1 MPSYALSTTKRKFH
15 SILDSIANG
24 STTSLD
30 ANNNQHNVSTTT
42 LAPSLEPYA
51 KKLKVSRPSST
62 PVPPNSLLHARST
75 SNRTATPRTS
85 SASTMTEEKKPPNFA
100 PWDRNQF
107 LSRLETFRHVEKWM
121 SKADEINE
129 VQWAK
134 RGWTCVG
141 KETVSC
147 VGGCGNEVVISL
159 EPSREEEKPIEGL
172 EPSEEAVDDYNDWR
186 EEAQK
191 ELVKRYTEMI
201 VTEHDEGC
209 LWRRKGCDDSI
220 HRLPLVQ
227 QATTLLSL
235 RTRYES
241 LTTISTS
248 LPSNISTPSTLNIS
262 KLIPHLFHILH
273 PTQASSSKPS
283 ATDHPSSPTNSPP
296 PESSSNETFTPP
308 TINPRAL
315 TLALLGWQANTT
327 APIPGIANCETC
339 FRRLGLW
346 LYKSPPSSPPSSPPG
361 CPTSTTSTSIITRLD
376 PLGEHRD
383 YCPWINAHSQ
393 SRNPVPTDTDIPGW
407 MILQNMILKLRPPG
421 GLRAANATA
430 VVGAGGTGADGA
442 VKEVEETRTKEERD
456 KERWARLK
464 RLKQVF
470 RVRRKPKE
478 GAEGKKV

>member
-1 MPSYALSTTKRKFH
+1 MPTYALSTTKRKFH
-15 SILDSIANG
+15 NILDSIANG

-30 ANNNQHNVSTTT
+30 ANNNQHNFSSTS

-51 KKLKVSRPSST
+51 KKLKTSRPIVRPSS
-62 PVPPNSLLHARST
+62 LLHVRTNSNHTLT
-75 SNRTATPRTS
+75 SQIS
-85 SASTMTEEKKPPNFA
+85 FASTMTEEKKPPNFA

-107 LSRLETFRHVEKWM
+107 LARLETFRHVDKWV

-141 KETVSC
+141 KETVGC
-147 VGGCGNEVVISL
+147 VGGCGSEVVISL
-159 EPSREEEKPIEGL
+159 EPSREEQEPIEGI
-172 EPSEEAVDDYNDWR
+172 EPSEEAVDDYYDWR
-186 EEAQK
+186 DEAQK

-209 LWRRKGCDDSI
+209 LWRRRGCDDII
-220 HRLPLVQ
+220 HRIPLVQ
-227 QATTLLSL
+227 QATTLQSL
-235 RTRYES
+235 RQRYDS
-241 LTTISTS
+241 LTAISSS
-248 LPSNISTPSTLNIS
+248 LPSNITTPPNLNIS

-273 PTQASSSKPS
+273 PKITESPS
-283 ATDHPSSPTNSPP
+283 ATDHPSSPTSSPP
-296 PESSSNETFTPP
+296 ANESETFQAP

-315 TLALLGWQANTT
+315 TLAILGWQADTT

-346 LYKSPPSSPPSSPPG
+346 LYKSPPSSPAGSPLSSPPSSP
-361 CPTSTTSTSIITRLD
+361 TSPVINRLD

-383 YCPWINAHSQ
+383 YCPWINARSQ
-393 SRNPVPTDTDIPGW
+393 SRNPTPTDSDLPGW
-407 MILQNMILKLRPPG
+407 QILQNMVLNLRPPG
-421 GLRAANATA
+421 GLPIQSASTAN
-430 VVGAGGTGADGA
+430 GGGTGADGVA
-442 VKEVEETRTKEERD
+442 EEVLETKTKEEKD
-456 KERWARLK
+456 KERWTRLK

-478 GAEGKKV
+478 GEGKVG